1 MGLRKGGF
9 DMRYDAFKI
18 FHHIGIGKAQDL
30 IALGAAVIVSP
41 RIIFDGVIVAVAIQ
55 FDYEMAFTTQEIG
68 EIGADRHL
76 ATEFMAELSVAEL
89 LPEHAFRG
97 GGGVA

>member
-30 IALGAAVIVSP
+30 IALGATVIVSP
-41 RIIFDGVIVAVAIQ
+41 RVIFCGLVVAIAIQ
-55 FDYEMAFTTQEIG
+55 FNE
-68 EIGADRHL
+68 
-76 ATEFMAELSVAEL
+76 EFQFAA
-89 LPEHAFRG
+89 
-97 GGGVA
+97 